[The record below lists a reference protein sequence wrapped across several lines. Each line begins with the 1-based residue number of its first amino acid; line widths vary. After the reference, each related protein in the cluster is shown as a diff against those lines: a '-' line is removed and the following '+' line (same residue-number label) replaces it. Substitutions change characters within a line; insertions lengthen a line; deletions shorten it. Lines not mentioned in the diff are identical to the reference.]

1 MTIFAITF
9 KFEKTIILLIY
20 NSVLT
25 HVSLAYEIP
34 LPNKNGDDYALKRV
48 TYMSKIAQGD
58 LNQKEC
64 NEMINDLEEI
74 VENIM
79 KIKPEK
85 KDKGNKLKLRK
96 LPNATKMINTKDEIS
111 GQQSKEI
118 PQLFPGQENEFPNW
132 QIPLGN
138 SQACQVLEGNARM
151 GPILPR

>member
-9 KFEKTIILLIY
+9 KFEKTIILQLY

-85 KDKGNKLKLRK
+85 KGKGNKLKLRK
-96 LPNATKMINTKDEIS
+96 LPNATKMTNTKDEIS

-138 SQACQVLEGNARM
+138 SQACQILEGNARM